1 MLRRSFD
8 AFALGA
14 IVLVSA
20 VLWAPRLRG
29 PIDLR
34 YDAGVYY
41 TLGTSLADGRGYR
54 LLNEPGAIEAVQYPP
69 LLPMIVAAHQW
80 ALGTRDPVRV
90 GTALRW
96 TWATL
101 FFLYGSAVFALAR
114 RWLASGWALVATL
127 LVLLNLH
134 LLWLSDAL
142 YAELPFACASIVFL
156 LVADR
161 EEQRGLAAIFGAAAY
176 LLRATGLALLVAWV
190 VDAILQRRVL
200 EAALRAVLAA
210 FPIVVWQA
218 YVAEVQQGPDYV
230 APHYAYQ
237 RAPYQAYNVDYATNL
252 AYRDAFVPERGF
264 ATGAEVAQRIGR
276 NLMRLPEALGES
288 VSVRAEGPLW
298 PLLRIVE
305 AEPPPSWTLTASRT
319 GFALIGLVAA
329 AGLVLLALDGVPLP
343 TLAWAASLALTVL
356 VPWPSQF
363 GRYLVP
369 LAPLTAIGL
378 VLVFANASRIASPVL
393 QSATGAVVGM
403 LIAAQVLVL
412 AVVLADRHEPVDAT
426 QPGAPQRLFF
436 YGSSWR
442 RHDAALA
449 WLGRNA
455 RPDAVVATTTPH
467 RLWLASGLHAVLPPF
482 VPEPETADRLLAS
495 VPVEYL
501 VIDELDFLDVARR
514 YGEPVVR
521 AHPERWR
528 LVYGGPDG
536 GPRIY
541 RRVAR

>member
-1 MLRRSFD
+1 M
-8 AFALGA
+8 

-20 VLWAPRLRG
+20 ALWAPRLQG
-29 PIDLR
+29 PLDLR
-34 YDAGVYY
+34 YDAGAYY
-41 TLGTSLADGRGYR
+41 TLGTSLADSRGYR

-80 ALGTRDPVRV
+80 ALGSRDPARV

-96 TWATL
+96 TWAAL
-101 FFLYGSAVFALAR
+101 FVLYGAAVFALAR
-114 RWLASGWALVATL
+114 QWLAPGWAFVATL
-127 LVLLNLH
+127 LVLLNLQ

-142 YAELPFACASIVFL
+142 YAELPFACASVLFL
-156 LVADR
+156 LVAERDDR
-161 EEQRGLAAIFGAAAY
+161 RGLAALFGAVAY
-176 LLRATGLALLVAWV
+176 MLRATGLALLAAWV

-200 EAALRAVLAA
+200 EAALRALLAA

-218 YVAEVQQGPDYV
+218 YVAEVQQGPDWV

-237 RAPYQAYNVDYATNL
+237 RAPYQFYNVDYATNL

-264 ATGAEVAQRIGR
+264 ATGAEIARRIGA
-276 NLMRLPEALGES
+276 NLLALPEALGES
-288 VSVRAEGPLW
+288 ISVRAEGPLA
-298 PLLRIVE
+298 PVFRVVD
-305 AEPPPSWTLTASRT
+305 PPTPDTWSLTVSRMGFTLV
-319 GFALIGLVAA
+319 GLVAA
-329 AGLVLLALDGVPLP
+329 AGLLLLVADGIRVP
-343 TLAWAASLALTVL
+343 TLAWAGSLVLVAL

-363 GRYLVP
+363 GRYLMP
-369 LAPLTAIGL
+369 LAPVTAIGL
-378 VLVFANASRIASPVL
+378 VLVLAHASRIASRAL
-393 QSATGAVVGM
+393 QTATGAVTGM

-412 AVVLADRHEPVDAT
+412 AVVFTDRHEPVDAT

-436 YGSSWR
+436 YRPPWHA
-442 RHDAALA
+442 HDAALA
-449 WLGRNA
+449 WLGRHA
-455 RPDAVVATTTPH
+455 SPDAVVATTTPH
-467 RLWLASGLHAVLPPF
+467 RLWLASGLRAVLPPF
-482 VPEPETADRLLAS
+482 EPDPAAADRLLAS

-521 AHPERWR
+521 AHPEHWR
-528 LVYGGPDG
+528 QVYGGPDG

>member
-1 MLRRSFD
+1 
-8 AFALGA
+8 
-14 IVLVSA
+14 VSA
-20 VLWAPRLRG
+20 ALWAPRLQG
-29 PIDLR
+29 PLDLR
-34 YDAGVYY
+34 YDAGAYY
-41 TLGTSLADGRGYR
+41 TLGTSLAEGRGYR

-80 ALGTRDPVRV
+80 ALDSRDPVRV

-96 TWATL
+96 TWAAL
-101 FFLYGSAVFALAR
+101 FVLYGAAVFALAR
-114 RWLASGWALVATL
+114 QWLTSGWALVATL
-127 LVLLNLH
+127 LVLLNLQ

-142 YAELPFACASIVFL
+142 YAELPFACASVLFL
-156 LVADR
+156 LVAERDDR
-161 EEQRGLAAIFGAAAY
+161 RGLAALFGAAAY

-200 EAALRAVLAA
+200 EAALRAFLAA

-237 RAPYQAYNVDYATNL
+237 RAPYQFYNVDYATNL

-264 ATGAEVAQRIGR
+264 ATGAEVARRIGA
-276 NLMRLPEALGES
+276 NLLALPEALGES
-288 VSVRAEGPLW
+288 ISVRAEGPLAPVFRVVDP
-298 PLLRIVE
+298 PL
-305 AEPPPSWTLTASRT
+305 PDDWSMTASRM
-319 GFALIGLVAA
+319 GFTLIGVVAA
-329 AGLVLLALDGVPLP
+329 AGLVLLAVDGVLLP
-343 TLAWAASLALTVL
+343 TLAWAAGLVLVAL

-363 GRYLVP
+363 GRYLMP
-369 LAPLTAIGL
+369 LAPLTAVGI
-378 VLVFANASRIASPVL
+378 VLVFANAGRIASRAL
-393 QSATGAVVGM
+393 QLATGTVIGV

-436 YGSSWR
+436 YRPPWR
-442 RHDAALA
+442 GHDAALA
-449 WLGRNA
+449 WLGRHA

-467 RLWLASGLHAVLPPF
+467 RLWLATGLRAILPPF
-482 VPEPETADRLLAS
+482 EPDPETADRLLAS

-501 VIDELDFLDVARR
+501 VIDELDFLDAARR
-514 YGEPVVR
+514 YADPVVR

-528 LVYGGPDG
+528 QVYGGPAG

-541 RRVAR
+541 QRVAR